1 MSPPPGFC
9 WSAASLA
16 FAFAG
21 ESVFWSAWECI
32 FAASAPDC
40 AMILFWVFAVT
51 PCPIISPIEAAA
63 LMRPHVTPTIRP
75 MFAAERWSSAWFWI
89 AFCMDRFSAVRI
101 SRAASRCDCATS
113 IISIRS
119 A

>member
-1 MSPPPGFC
+1 M
-9 WSAASLA
+9 
-16 FAFAG
+16 
-21 ESVFWSAWECI
+21 FWSVWECI

-51 PCPIISPIEAAA
+51 LCPTISPIEAAA
-63 LMRPHVTPTIRP
+63 LMRPHVTPMIRP

-89 AFCMDRFSAVRI
+89 AFWIARFSVVRI
-101 SRAASRCDCATS
+101 WRAASRCDCATS
-113 IISIRS
+113 IISVRS